1 MKTNQSW
8 SLAIAVAAGAAL
20 AGAVALQFSRHQC
33 NARRTLL
40 KAQRK
45 ADLHEWENEGGSC
58 ITPATNT
65 PVTASPQQA

>member
-8 SLAIAVAAGAAL
+8 SLAIAAVAGVAF
-20 AGAVALQFSRHQC
+20 AGAVALQFSRHQS

-45 ADLHEWENEGGSC
+45 ADLHEWENEGGSVV
-58 ITPATNT
+58 TPATYT
-65 PVTASPQQA
+65 PASAAQQQA